1 MFFGEEEM
9 KNTGVNVFFAKGLKT
24 HERALLQDLHEVKIK
39 LKYNCKYSKSLSNH
53 YLKILEMSRMLSN
66 SKTFVNCCM
75 DLKMLVM
82 MITILKNYDEELQ
95 LIEDDETNMFTTL
108 SSDDGVHWIDDD
120 ILLEVYFLMGRC
132 KGFHQSLD
140 LLNSV
145 DKKLVF
151 LVLSLILRYFYT
163 NRNAQQIFIEYY
175 ENITSPSACTDQYR
189 IEIGETF
196 QHINTA
202 IEECQEHLFGED
214 ETIMFTLVDDKL
226 HFGSQIRM
234 QPQFALNVGVEKS
247 RIKTLNRQAVLK
259 AERERQRLEDEA
271 LMKVIEEAKP
281 EKVSKQSQTKS
292 ANKKKEQEKKEREE
306 YEKRCALAEAERQ
319 RQLKKKQEQKKAKKS
334 K

>member
-1 MFFGEEEM
+1 
-9 KNTGVNVFFAKGLKT
+9 
-24 HERALLQDLHEVKIK
+24 
-39 LKYNCKYSKSLSNH
+39 
-53 YLKILEMSRMLSN
+53 MSRMLSN

-82 MITILKNYDEELQ
+82 IIKVLQNYNEETIDEENNDGEF
-95 LIEDDETNMFTTL
+95 ITTSNDDCI
-108 SSDDGVHWIDDD
+108 HWVDDD
-120 ILLEVYFLMGRC
+120 ILLEVYFLLGRC
-132 KGFHQSLD
+132 QGFHQSLD

-151 LVLSLILRYFYT
+151 LVLSLITRYFYT

-175 ENITSPSACTDQYR
+175 ENITSPSTCTDQYR